1 MFSLTSAFS
10 QLRLHAAPS
19 RAPSGVPLTLVRH
32 RTQLSPRKVKW
43 TKRQKGI
50 IPIPTGGSTRGTTL
64 AFGEWGIRIRGNG
77 ARFTGKQLETVR
89 ELIKRKLKVI
99 KGAKVFLRVFPDI
112 PVCIKVCSRQVFC
125 FMGILELL
133 FKGNE
138 TRMGKGKGTFEFW
151 ATR

>member
-64 AFGEWGIRIRGNG
+64 AFGEWGISIRGNG

-112 PVCIKVCSRQVFC
+112 PVCIKVCS
-125 FMGILELL
+125 
-133 FKGNE
+133 
-138 TRMGKGKGTFEFW
+138 
-151 ATR
+151 